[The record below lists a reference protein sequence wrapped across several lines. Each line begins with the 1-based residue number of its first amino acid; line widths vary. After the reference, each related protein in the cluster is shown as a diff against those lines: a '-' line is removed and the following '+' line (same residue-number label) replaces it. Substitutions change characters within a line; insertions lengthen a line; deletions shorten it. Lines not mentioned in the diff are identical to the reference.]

1 MDSRTYSRFSDQSSE
16 LLGGVEIAFKVVVT
30 DEEADTIL
38 GLRLTKAETTEAP
51 MHIERKRIANF
62 ILELFVVSN

>member
-1 MDSRTYSRFSDQSSE
+1 